1 MKFSDLTLRSEVHQ
15 GLEEIGFTDCTDVQ
29 EHTFTH
35 SLKGRDVLVQSQTG
49 TGKTAAYLIT
59 IFQQLSEQGAYPG
72 KKALVVAPTRELAVQ
87 IEQDARD
94 IGKYVPCKVGCFY
107 GGTGYVEQEKTI
119 ADGVDLIIGTPG
131 RLIDFNRSGKL
142 DFRDVAVLVI
152 DEADRLFDMGFYQ
165 DIQQIMRKTPDKEHR
180 LTMLFSA
187 TLSQSVRNLSWKYM
201 NDPAEIE
208 IEPEHLAVDK
218 IEQSIYHVARSEKFA
233 LLLGVLEQ
241 YNPSNAIVFTNT
253 RRSAE
258 EVSFRLKFNGYH
270 CEFLMGDLP
279 QQKRL
284 KIIERVKK
292 GETRFLVATDVA
304 ARGLHV
310 DDLEMVV
317 NFDIPEDAE
326 NYIHRIGRTARA
338 GKSGRAIALACEQ
351 YVFGLENIESML
363 GMKIPVAEFDESL
376 LREDQAHGKRPP
388 RRERLGGPNDRK
400 PAMRGGSR
408 GHSGGRRSGAP
419 AEGGARSAPKRAA
432 NRPEHSVAGTP
443 GPAGEPRRTTKAP
456 GERDRS
462 DSPRPVRKRGGR
474 GGAPHKTET
483 AASSVSKQ
491 AAAKTSSTPAKG
503 DSSKADP
510 ALNERLREYER
521 KYGESFRP
529 VDVGSSSSGG
539 GSTGTGGNAG
549 SSSGKA
555 RTTDGGNAG
564 PAGKRRSRGRGG
576 RDRDKASRPDQTSLQ
591 SQSKP
596 VPKESP
602 SKTSSAEKASVKNE
616 PTKQTP
622 AKKGGTEGVLGRLR
636 GMFRKGE

>member
-1 MKFSDLTLRSEVHQ
+1 MHQ
-15 GLEEIGFTDCTDVQ
+15 GLREIGFTDCTDVQ
-29 EHTFTH
+29 EQTFTH

-94 IGKYVPCKVGCFY
+94 IGKHVPCKVGCFY
-107 GGTGYVEQEKTI
+107 GGTGYVQQEKTI

-142 DFRDVAVLVI
+142 DFRDVGVLVI

-241 YNPSNAIVFTNT
+241 YNPSNAIIFTNT
-253 RRSAE
+253 RRGAE
-258 EVSFRLKFNGYH
+258 EVSYRLKFNGYH

-279 QQKRL
+279 QHKRL

-317 NFDIPEDAE
+317 NYDLPEDAE
-326 NYIHRIGRTARA
+326 NYVHRIGRTARA

-388 RRERLGGPNDRK
+388 RRERLGGPSDRR
-400 PAMRGGSR
+400 PAPRGGAR
-408 GHSGGRRSGAP
+408 GHSGGRRT
-419 AEGGARSAPKRAA
+419 SAPK
-432 NRPEHSVAGTP
+432 GTP
-443 GPAGEPRRTTKAP
+443 DPAP
-456 GERDRS
+456 ERDRS
-462 DSPRPVRKRGGR
+462 PAPRPARKRGGR
-474 GGAPHKTET
+474 PATPQRSEAAGSSAPKRPVAKTDASSPKG
-483 AASSVSKQ
+483 AASQK
-491 AAAKTSSTPAKG
+491 
-503 DSSKADP
+503 DP

-521 KYGESFRP
+521 KYGESFTP
-529 VDVGSSSSGG
+529 KHVE
-539 GSTGTGGNAG
+539 TG
-549 SSSGKA
+549 SSSGSKPS
-555 RTTDGGNAG
+555 GSKPPGSKPSG
-564 PAGKRRSRGRGG
+564 RRGSRGRGG
-576 RDRDKASRPDQTSLQ
+576 TDSS
-591 SQSKP
+591 SKP
-596 VPKESP
+596 AQTPSKMESTSP
-602 SKTSSAEKASVKNE
+602 SKGAPSRSPKVESSSAQGSGS
-616 PTKQTP
+616 TKQGSGST
-622 AKKGGTEGVLGRLR
+622 KKEGREGVFGRIR
-636 GMFRKGE
+636 GIFRKGE

>member
-94 IGKYVPCKVGCFY
+94 IGKHVPCKVGCFY
-107 GGTGYVEQEKTI
+107 GGTGYVQQEKTI
-119 ADGVDLIIGTPG
+119 AEGVDLIIGTPG

-142 DFRDVAVLVI
+142 DFREVGVLVI

-241 YNPSNAIVFTNT
+241 YNPSNAIIFTNT

-258 EVSFRLKFNGYH
+258 EVSFRLKFNGFH

-317 NFDIPEDAE
+317 NYDIPEDAE

-388 RRERLGGPNDRK
+388 RRERLGGPGDRR
-400 PAMRGGSR
+400 PAMRGGPR

-419 AEGGARSAPKRAA
+419 VEGGSRSAPKRPTH
-432 NRPEHSVAGTP
+432 RPEHSVAGAS
-443 GPAGEPRRTTKAP
+443 GPAGEARGAAKAP

-462 DSPRPVRKRGGR
+462 ASPRPVRKRGGR
-474 GGAPHKTET
+474 GGAPQKTET
-483 AASSVSKQ
+483 AASSASKQ
-491 AAAKTSSTPAKG
+491 AAAKSSSSSPKG
-503 DSSKADP
+503 GSSKADP
-510 ALNERLREYER
+510 ALNDRLREYER

-539 GSTGTGGNAG
+539 GNADGNTGG
-549 SSSGKA
+549 SRPS
-555 RTTDGGNAG
+555 
-564 PAGKRRSRGRGG
+564 GKRRSRGRGD
-576 RDRDKASRPDQTSLQ
+576 RDRGGRPDQGSVQSQ

-596 VPKESP
+596 VPQEAP
-602 SKTSSAEKASVKNE
+602 SKTGSAGEASVKKDA
-616 PTKQTP
+616 TKQRP
-622 AKKGGTEGVLGRLR
+622 AKKGGAEGVFGRLR
-636 GMFRKGE
+636 GIFRKGE

>member
-1 MKFSDLTLRSEVHQ
+1 MHQ
-15 GLEEIGFTDCTDVQ
+15 GLDEIGFTDCTDVQ
-29 EHTFTH
+29 EQTFTH

-94 IGKYVPCKVGCFY
+94 IGKHVPCKVGCFY
-107 GGTGYVEQEKTI
+107 GGTGYVQQEKTI
-119 ADGVDLIIGTPG
+119 AEGVDLMIGTPG

-142 DFRDVAVLVI
+142 DFREVGVLVI

-218 IEQSIYHVARSEKFA
+218 IEQSIYHVARNEKFA

-253 RRSAE
+253 RRGAE
-258 EVSFRLKFNGYH
+258 EVSYRLKHNGYH

-279 QQKRL
+279 QHKRL

-317 NFDIPEDAE
+317 NYDLPEDAE

-338 GKSGRAIALACEQ
+338 GKSGRAVALACEQ

-388 RRERLGGPNDRK
+388 RRERLGGPSDRK
-400 PAMRGGSR
+400 PAMRGGPR

-419 AEGGARSAPKRAA
+419 VDGGTRSGPKRVPHRPDSHAA
-432 NRPEHSVAGTP
+432 APAAAAGLT
-443 GPAGEPRRTTKAP
+443 GAPRGAHEAA

-462 DSPRPVRKRGGR
+462 GASTRPVRKRGGR
-474 GGAPHKTET
+474 GGAPHKAEP
-483 AASSVSKQ
+483 AASTAPRRTAEKKESASAQGAVSK
-491 AAAKTSSTPAKG
+491 T
-503 DSSKADP
+503 DP

-521 KYGESFRP
+521 KYGESFTP
-529 VDVGSSSSGG
+529 TDVKTASSSSG
-539 GSTGTGGNAG
+539 SN
-549 SSSGKA
+549 SSG
-555 RTTDGGNAG
+555 
-564 PAGKRRSRGRGG
+564 RRGSRGRGG
-576 RDRDKASRPDQTSLQ
+576 KDSARQPVHAPSETESKARPKAATNNA
-591 SQSKP
+591 QSKP
-596 VPKESP
+596 APGK
-602 SKTSSAEKASVKNE
+602 KTPVKSETAGQSSAKTGRTPEKKV
-616 PTKQTP
+616 
-622 AKKGGTEGVLGRLR
+622 GTEGVLGRLR
-636 GMFRKGE
+636 GIFRKGE

>member
-1 MKFSDLTLRSEVHQ
+1 MKFSDLTLRNEVHQ

-29 EHTFTH
+29 EQTFTH

-94 IGKYVPCKVGCFY
+94 IGKHVPCKVGCFY
-107 GGTGYVEQEKTI
+107 GGTGYVQQEKTI

-142 DFRDVAVLVI
+142 NFGDVGVLVI

-165 DIQQIMRKTPDKEHR
+165 DIQQIIRKTPDKEHR

-208 IEPEHLAVDK
+208 IEPDHLAVDK
-218 IEQSIYHVARSEKFA
+218 IEQSIYHVARNEKFA

-253 RRSAE
+253 RRAAE
-258 EVSFRLKFNGYH
+258 EISFRLKFNGYH

-317 NFDIPEDAE
+317 NYDIPEDAE

-388 RRERLGGPNDRK
+388 RRERLGGPGDRK

-408 GHSGGRRSGAP
+408 ERGGGPRGASRGPRGTGGGPSGHGGGRRSGTP
-419 AEGGARSAPKRAA
+419 ASASAERAVSKASGEG
-432 NRPEHSVAGTP
+432 
-443 GPAGEPRRTTKAP
+443 
-456 GERDRS
+456 DRS
-462 DSPRPVRKRGGR
+462 SSPRPVRKRGGR
-474 GGAPHKTET
+474 SGSPHKPET
-483 AASSVSKQ
+483 AASSGSQRNDAKPQ
-491 AAAKTSSTPAKG
+491 ATDKKADAPSAKRSASQ
-503 DSSKADP
+503 SDP

-529 VDVGSSSSGG
+529 VDVETGAAGGGGASSS
-539 GSTGTGGNAG
+539 
-549 SSSGKA
+549 
-555 RTTDGGNAG
+555 
-564 PAGKRRSRGRGG
+564 GKRRSRGRGRG
-576 RDRDKASRPDQTSLQ
+576 GQADTERSVE
-591 SQSKP
+591 SQPKTESTP
-596 VPKESP
+596 VPKKTPSQPHSSKKSPIKTES
-602 SKTSSAEKASVKNE
+602 AQHASVQKENS
-616 PTKQTP
+616 
-622 AKKGGTEGVLGRLR
+622 EGVLGRLR
-636 GMFRKGE
+636 GIFRKGE